1 MINGE
6 TKEGGKEGGKGE
18 KKEKGRRKRDGH
30 SPCRI
35 INKLKGD
42 SNIRP
47 PPRPPQ
53 TRERGNRRRG
63 KCVTSDQK
71 REIKRASRTDGRT
84 TGS

>member
-42 SNIRP
+42 SNVRP
-47 PPRPPQ
+47 HSSASASAHNSRKMKSE
-53 TRERGNRRRG
+53 ERKN
-63 KCVTSDQK
+63 
-71 REIKRASRTDGRT
+71 A
-84 TGS
+84 